1 MNQTAVIGSRD
12 ESVVRKLLE
21 QAGQDG
27 VVQRVVEEERR
38 RRRQEILER
47 IERERREREIR
58 EGQEAFRRR
67 VQRFYELRK
76 QLDLAETEEEK
87 EAIRREMSMVLGVP
101 EEIYND
107 GFKKEKNFEK
117 YFIKTY
123 NKEINKPIKKII
135 DYSVIKE
142 YKSKEIENIT
152 KFYKSEEFD
161 SKKIHI
167 PGTEE
172 PNNKAEG
179 LIYLP
184 NKREEDKKKD
194 YSGGIVIPDEPGL
207 NIFEKRPTLEDL
219 VRKMMEDS
227 DAPKQIK
234 VNEVDLGD
242 IFGRYGQMGKQSEK
256 SEYKQSGLG
265 GEHGKPA

>member
-1 MNQTAVIGSRD
+1 MNQTAVIGNQD
-12 ESVVRKLLE
+12 ESVVRRLLE

-135 DYSVIKE
+135 DYNIIE
-142 YKSKEIENIT
+142 DYKSIEDIT
-152 KFYKSEEFD
+152 EFYKSEESD
-161 SKKIHI
+161 SKKVHI
-167 PGTEE
+167 PGITE

-194 YSGGIVIPDEPGL
+194 YSGGILVPDKLELNMPGT
-207 NIFEKRPTLEDL
+207 ERRTLEDF
-219 VRKMMEDS
+219 VREMMEDS